1 MSAVF
6 LLSWA
11 SCRARFLADVCGH
24 CRLKKAAMPC
34 CSPYVITT
42 ATLGVSPC
50 LMTLLACCHRLLLYG
65 TPSDS
70 TLALTLQEA
79 ADEIMSEL
87 FKQSNGQSTERCTE
101 QAQPS
106 LKALMTALMWGAA
119 SLTARQLQVAAR
131 ELLRLIGTSSDDEAV
146 DQLSQQIR

>member
-1 MSAVF
+1 M
-6 LLSWA
+6 
-11 SCRARFLADVCGH
+11 
-24 CRLKKAAMPC
+24 
-34 CSPYVITT
+34 
-42 ATLGVSPC
+42 
-50 LMTLLACCHRLLLYG
+50 ACCYRVLLYG

-79 ADEIMSEL
+79 ADGFLSEL
-87 FKQSNGQSTERCTE
+87 SKQIHGQSTRKGTK
-101 QAQPS
+101 QAQPT

-131 ELLRLIGTSSDDEAV
+131 ELLRLAGISSDDEAV